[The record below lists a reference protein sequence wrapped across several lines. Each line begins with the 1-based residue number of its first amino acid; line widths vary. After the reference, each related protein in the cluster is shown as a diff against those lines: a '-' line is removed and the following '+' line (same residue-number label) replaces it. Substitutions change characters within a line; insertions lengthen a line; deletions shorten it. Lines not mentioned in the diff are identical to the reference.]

1 MSPLALIP
9 ATPVTFQVGSVVSK
23 AWDALV
29 LALNA
34 KHQRTL
40 GKGQFK
46 SKYTRLMQDCDLY
59 KYLTGLSG
67 VGICPDTSRRSM
79 TMYGSTSCNRSRS
92 RGQNCGH
99 ERARVPARYDL
110 LRNHGGTCGTGA
122 QAGTISA
129 LTNELCRSDL
139 DDDNASDTGDGG
151 CAVSASDKTTTASAG
166 LAKTSEE
173 PASGRKVPDSH
184 QQRVDKVKR
193 IRGGA
198 LSNKLCQLIQPP

>member
-9 ATPVTFQVGSVVSK
+9 ATPVTFQGSVVSK

-110 LRNHGGTCGTGA
+110 LRNHATW
-122 QAGTISA
+122 
-129 LTNELCRSDL
+129 
-139 DDDNASDTGDGG
+139 
-151 CAVSASDKTTTASAG
+151 TTTTPATPAMEAVPCPRRTRPRRLRQASRKPLKSPQAD
-166 LAKTSEE
+166 AKSPTAISS
-173 PASGRKVPDSH
+173 AWTRSSVSVAARSVISS
-184 QQRVDKVKR
+184 V
-193 IRGGA
+193 
-198 LSNKLCQLIQPP
+198 S